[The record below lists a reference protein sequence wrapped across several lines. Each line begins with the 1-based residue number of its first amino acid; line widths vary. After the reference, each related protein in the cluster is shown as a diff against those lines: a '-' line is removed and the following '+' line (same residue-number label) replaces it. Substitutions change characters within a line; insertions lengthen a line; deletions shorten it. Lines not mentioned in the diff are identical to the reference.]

1 MAKSVLYPLRALGYP
16 CTIDFSPCWGNTTGG
31 HSWNVVYIEGKMIP
45 FMGRE
50 KGVYAYDPFRIYN
63 FENPERMNPARYPG
77 KSV

>member
-50 KGVYAYDPFRIYN
+50 KGGICIRPF
-63 FENPERMNPARYPG
+63 
-77 KSV
+77 SDL